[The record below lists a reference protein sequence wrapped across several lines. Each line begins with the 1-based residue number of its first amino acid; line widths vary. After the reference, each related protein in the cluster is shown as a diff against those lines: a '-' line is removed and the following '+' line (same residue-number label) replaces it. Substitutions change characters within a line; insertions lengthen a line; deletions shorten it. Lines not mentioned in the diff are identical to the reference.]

1 MDPRNP
7 SSLTEFILTG
17 LTEQPQLRLPLFLLF
32 PEIYVITVMG
42 SQDMI
47 TLIGLSSHLHTHMYY
62 FLINLSFIGLCQS
75 TVITPKMLVNFVTE
89 KNIIFYHECMTQL
102 YFFLLF
108 IIAESCMLAEM
119 VYDCYAAI
127 CKCLLYNAIISYY
140 RSFQLTAAVYIL
152 WIIQLTFHT
161 CLTLR
166 LYFCKASV
174 INHYFCDVFPLVEL
188 SCSSIYFKESLALVC
203 SSFKVLIP
211 ALTILISYI
220 FILYKTVHIHSTEG
234 RSKAFSTCSSHILA
248 VAVLY
253 GSAAFMYLQPS
264 SVSPMDQGN
273 VSSVFYT
280 GIVPMLNPLTY
291 TLQDKDVKLAP
302 KKILESGKC
311 R

>member
-1 MDPRNP
+1 
-7 SSLTEFILTG
+7 
-17 LTEQPQLRLPLFLLF
+17 
-32 PEIYVITVMG
+32 
-42 SQDMI
+42 MI
-47 TLIGLSSHLHTHMYY
+47 TLIGLSSHLHTPMYY
-62 FLINLSFIGLCQS
+62 FLSNLSFIDLCQS

-89 KNIIFYHECMTQL
+89 KNIIFYPECMTQL

-108 IIAESCMLAEM
+108 IIAENCMLAAM
-119 VYDCYAAI
+119 AYDCYVAI
-127 CKCLLYNAIISYY
+127 CNPLLYNAIMPYY

-152 WIIQLTFHT
+152 CIIQLTFHT

-174 INHYFCDVFPLVEL
+174 INHYFCDVFPLMEL
-188 SCSSIYFKESLALVC
+188 SCSSVYFKESLALVC

-220 FILYKTVHIHSTEG
+220 FILYKIFHIHSTEG
-234 RSKAFSTCSSHILA
+234 RYKAFSTCSSHILA
-248 VAVLY
+248 VAVIY
-253 GSAAFMYLQPS
+253 GSAAFMYLKPL

-280 GIVPMLNPLTY
+280 SSVPMLNPLTY
-291 TLQDKDVKLAP
+291 TLQDKDVKLAL